1 MSVIQQV
8 NIKIKENKIDEAYK
22 ILTKAI
28 ESEPE
33 FKLYTIKLNEISKK
47 LESKKPVHPTAP
59 TNTTTTTAHQN
70 QTLAKVETLAKQ
82 RKTAE
87 ARKIAA
93 DIYKND
99 QANINALIWLAKLDM
114 IDGRYSDALHK
125 AEVAI
130 SKDKNNREGYRL
142 AEQAAIELGQKEK
155 ANLYYLKQP
164 PIINPDTPR
173 KRGANPVLP
182 KNFVLPDIIGPGNDY
197 RHILL
202 RTKHFLQYKFSGY
215 TKKAS
220 IVIATYNRHE
230 ILSKTLAAITH
241 QTYPNDLMEIVIV
254 DDGSNDEIFQVIKK
268 YETKLNLRYCRQPNT
283 GFKVSAA
290 RNMGLQIAKG
300 EAIILIDADI
310 LPLPTDVEKYMQILH
325 VTDEAVLIG
334 HRRYVDTSQLSDDDI
349 LKDITK
355 AIQLP
360 SINPNNDVA
369 DKRDENNVSV
379 DWRLDTYK
387 KNNNL
392 INDKAPFTKGAGG
405 NLAFSKKILQKS
417 GLFDEEFTN
426 WGCEDTEFSYRLFE
440 AGAYFIPLT
449 DIVSLHQEPLQQA
462 KVAEGQSFRAI
473 GHEITKKQFADKCPS
488 GVIRRYLPGLSFT
501 IPKVSIYI
509 PAYNAEKY
517 LKQAIDSCLTQ
528 NFGDLEVCVC
538 NDGST
543 DGTEAILQS
552 YANNKK
558 VRWVSQPN
566 RGIGAA
572 TNAALALC
580 RGMYIAQLDA
590 DDVLK
595 QGAVRECVSVLE
607 TTDYDAVYTDCDY
620 IDSKGEHIRNG
631 WCGGE
636 YSREWMAT
644 GMIATHFRMFKRR
657 LLNRTS
663 KVNESI
669 RNAVDLDLWLRLYE
683 RGTVTHLHKVMYSY
697 RWHGDNTSI
706 QHRKDQEVN
715 HLKVVAESLN
725 RQGVGR
731 YWQVTKTDNALNP
744 REFTLTPTLHSISPK
759 DIFVLIVSCQKYAEK
774 ADAIRR
780 TWAQDLTKHG
790 YRYLFLEA
798 NPSLTE
804 ARVAGDKLIVPC
816 RDDYESLILKLFLA
830 YEYLYHA
837 EKFDYIYKIDDDC
850 VLNVENLTKN
860 IIQQLPGHQYLG
872 GATHPKGAAMNNKWH
887 FGKCSS
893 TNFDIPYL
901 HDRAPFEFA
910 KGGYGYLLRRD
921 ILPIIFKNNNLI
933 MQEIE
938 RFHYS
943 FEDVRISEI
952 LGQHHIFAKC
962 VLHYTTERANNVADT
977 HTNPTLIFDCPDK
990 DSIISKYTHNIKK
1003 KNNQ

>member
-1 MSVIQQV
+1 MTIIQQV
-8 NIKIKENKIDEAYK
+8 NLKIKENKIDEAYR
-22 ILTKAI
+22 ILVKAT
-28 ESEPE
+28 ELEPE
-33 FKLYTIKLNEISKK
+33 FKLYKIKLNEISKK
-47 LESKKPVHPTAP
+47 LEPKKPIPITPPANLASTP
-59 TNTTTTTAHQN
+59 ANQP
-70 QTLAKVETLAKQ
+70 QTLAKVEALAKQ
-82 RKTAE
+82 RKNAE

-93 DIYKND
+93 DIYNHD
-99 QANINALIWLAKLDM
+99 STNINALIWLSKLDM
-114 IDGRYSDALHK
+114 IDGRYGDALHK
-125 AEVAI
+125 AEVVI

-164 PIINPDTPR
+164 PIINPETPR
-173 KRGANPVLP
+173 KRGTNPVLP
-182 KNFVLPDIIGPGNDY
+182 KNFILPYIIGPGNDY

-202 RTKHFLQYKFSGY
+202 KKKHFLQYKFSGY

-220 IVIATYNRHE
+220 VVIATYNRYE
-230 ILSKTLAAITH
+230 ILSKTLAALTH
-241 QTYPNDLMEIVIV
+241 QTYPNELMEIVIV

-268 YETKLNLRYCRQPNT
+268 YETKLNLRYCRQPDT

-290 RNMGLQIAKG
+290 RNMGLQIANG

-310 LPLPTDVEKYMQILH
+310 LPLPTDVENYMQILH

-334 HRRYVDTSQLSDDDI
+334 HRRYVDTSKLSDDDI
-349 LKDITK
+349 LKDINK
-355 AIQLP
+355 AINLP
-360 SINPNNDVA
+360 SINPNNDVT

-379 DWRLDTYK
+379 DWRLDIYK

-405 NLAFSKKILQKS
+405 NLAFSKKILQKC
-417 GLFDEEFTN
+417 GLFDEEFIN

-440 AGAYFIPLT
+440 TGAYFIPLM
-449 DIVSLHQEPLQQA
+449 DIISLHQEPLQQV
-462 KVAEGQSFRAI
+462 KVAEGQSFRAV

-488 GVIRRYLPGLSFT
+488 GVIRRYFPGLTFT

-558 VRWVSQPN
+558 IRWVSQPN

-595 QGAVRECVSVLE
+595 QGAVRECVGVLE
-607 TTDYDAVYTDCDY
+607 TTDYDSVYTDCDY

-683 RGTVTHLHKVMYSY
+683 RGTVTHLHKVLYSY
-697 RWHGDNTSI
+697 RWHGENTSI

-715 HLKVVAESLN
+715 HLKVVVESLN
-725 RQGVGR
+725 RQGLGR

-744 REFTLTPTLHSISPK
+744 REFTLTPKLHSIYPK
-759 DIFVLIVSCQKYAEK
+759 DIFVLIISCQKYADK
-774 ADAIRR
+774 ADAIRQ
-780 TWAQDLTKHG
+780 TWVHDLKKHG
-790 YRYLFLEA
+790 YRYLFLMGNPTLSEA
-798 NPSLTE
+798 KID
-804 ARVAGDKLIVPC
+804 GDKLIVPC

-830 YEYLYHA
+830 YEYLYYT

-850 VLNVENLTKN
+850 ILNVDNFTKN
-860 IIQQLPGHQYLG
+860 INQQLPGKQYVG

-887 FGKCSS
+887 YGKCSS
-893 TNFDIPYL
+893 AKFDSPYQ
-901 HDRAPFEFA
+901 HEKAPFEFA
-910 KGGYGYLLRRD
+910 KGGYGYFLRRD
-921 ILPIIFKNNNLI
+921 VIPSIVAKKNQINI
-933 MQEIE
+933 EIKNYQ
-938 RFHYS
+938 YS

-952 LGQHHIFAKC
+952 LGELGIYAQKLKNYLFCRNEKP
-962 VLHYTTERANNVADT
+962 NN
-977 HTNPTLIFDCPDK
+977 PEKITLIFDCPSRT
-990 DSIISKYTHNIKK
+990 SIEELYKSIAQNP
-1003 KNNQ
+1003 

>member
-1 MSVIQQV
+1 MTIIQQV
-8 NIKIKENKIDEAYK
+8 NLKIKENKIDEAYR
-22 ILTKAI
+22 ILVKAA
-28 ESEPE
+28 ELEPE
-33 FKLYTIKLNEISKK
+33 FKLYKIKLNEISKRFEPK
-47 LESKKPVHPTAP
+47 NTVSITPPANGASKPANQT
-59 TNTTTTTAHQN
+59 
-70 QTLAKVETLAKQ
+70 QTLAKVEALAKQ
-82 RKTAE
+82 RRTAE

-93 DIYKND
+93 DIYKHD
-99 QANINALIWLAKLDM
+99 STNINALMWLSKLDM
-114 IDGRYSDALHK
+114 IDGRYGDALHK
-125 AEVAI
+125 AEVVI

-142 AEQAAIELGQKEK
+142 AEQAAIELDQKDK
-155 ANLYYLKQP
+155 ANHYYLKQP
-164 PIINPDTPR
+164 PIINPETPR
-173 KRGANPVLP
+173 KRGTNPVLP

-202 RTKHFLQYKFSGY
+202 KTKHFLQCNFSGY
-215 TKKAS
+215 TKKVS
-220 IVIATYNRHE
+220 IIIATYNRYE
-230 ILSKTLAAITH
+230 ILSKTLAALTH
-241 QTYPNDLMEIVIV
+241 QTYPNELMEIIIV

-268 YETKLNLRYCRQPNT
+268 YETKLNLRYCRQPDT

-310 LPLPTDVEKYMQILH
+310 LPLPTDFEKYMQILH

-334 HRRYVDTSQLSDDDI
+334 HRRYVDTSKLSDDDI
-349 LKDITK
+349 LKDINI
-355 AIQLP
+355 AINLP

-379 DWRLDTYK
+379 DWRFDTYK

-392 INDKAPFTKGAGG
+392 INDKVPFTKGAGG

-417 GLFDEEFTN
+417 GLFDEEFIN
-426 WGCEDTEFSYRLFE
+426 WGCEDTEFSYRLFL
-440 AGAYFIPLT
+440 AGAYFIPLSS
-449 DIVSLHQEPLQQA
+449 IVSLHQEPLQQA
-462 KVAEGQSFRAI
+462 KLAEGQSFRAV

-488 GVIRRYLPGLSFT
+488 GVIRRYLPGLTFT

-595 QGAVRECVSVLE
+595 QGAVRECLSLLE

-620 IDSKGEHIRNG
+620 IDSRGEHIRNG

-636 YSREWMAT
+636 YAREWMTT

-725 RQGVGR
+725 RQGLGR

-744 REFTLTPTLHSISPK
+744 REFTLTPTLHSVDPK
-759 DIFVLIVSCQKYAEK
+759 DIFVLIISCQKYAGK
-774 ADAIRR
+774 ADAIRQ
-780 TWAQDLTKHG
+780 TWAHDLKKHG
-790 YRYLFLEA
+790 YRYLFLIGE
-798 NPSLTE
+798 PSLIE
-804 ARVAGDKLIVPC
+804 AKIDSDKLIVPC

-830 YEYLYHA
+830 YEYLYNT
-837 EKFDYIYKIDDDC
+837 EQFDYIYKIDDDC
-850 VLNVENLTKN
+850 VLNVADLTKN
-860 IIQQLPGHQYLG
+860 IIQQLPGNQYAG
-872 GATHPKGAAMNNKWH
+872 GATHPKGATMNNKWH
-887 FGKCSS
+887 YGKCSS
-893 TNFDIPYL
+893 SKYDKPYSY
-901 HDRAPFEFA
+901 DKAPFEFA
-910 KGGYGYLLRRD
+910 KGGYSYFLRRD
-921 ILPIIFKNNNLI
+921 TLPLVMHQIKSTKKEIAIF
-933 MQEIE
+933 Q
-938 RFHYS
+938 YAY
-943 FEDVRISEI
+943 EDVRLSEL
-952 LGQHHIFAKC
+952 LGNCNIVAKKINQFSTSKCTQESQHKNSI
-962 VLHYTTERANNVADT
+962 
-977 HTNPTLIFDCPDK
+977 LIFDCPDK
-990 DSIISKYTHNIKK
+990 HAIIQSYNIMKSYK
-1003 KNNQ
+1003 QGNG